1 MLRLS
6 LFVVALGGLTGCQWW
21 PNGCVVGD
29 EQSLLR
35 VVQAPPD
42 AIPLDIYW
50 ARFPWGDTGMNDE
63 LWHSVQ
69 EDRVP
74 LEVRRRLTENGL
86 RAGVI
91 SGTPPAALT
100 KLLAG
105 DSPIV
110 DETTAP
116 ANLKLIEVPRVV
128 RHLVHLQPGKIKQ
141 EEATELAEE
150 ITLQLTRA
158 GESASETFA
167 QARGAYAL
175 VAAPAGLSRVRI
187 EVTPEVVHG
196 EPRLK
201 WSQPQPGVMVQSVAQ
216 DKEVFDELHIYTE
229 LAAGEILVVM
239 SQPDARGRLGGFLHI
254 VDDGGER
261 QQRVLLVRA
270 SQVRPTELAPMS
282 LADLRD
288 AR

>member
-1 MLRLS
+1 MFRLL
-6 LFVVALGGLTGCQWW
+6 LFVVALVSATGCQWW
-21 PNGCVVGD
+21 PHGSVVGD
-29 EQSLLR
+29 EHALLR
-35 VVQAPPD
+35 AVQAPPD

-63 LWHSVQ
+63 LWQSVQ

-74 LEVRRRLTENGL
+74 VEVRRRLAENGL

-100 KLLAG
+100 KLLTG
-105 DSPIV
+105 DAKPDNDKGNV
-110 DETTAP
+110 

-128 RHLVHLQPGKIKQ
+128 RHLIHLQPGKIKQ
-141 EEATELAEE
+141 EEATELTDEV
-150 ITLQLTRA
+150 TLELTRA

-167 QARGAYAL
+167 QARGAYAI
-175 VAAPAGLSRVRI
+175 VAAPAGLSRVRV

-201 WSQPQPGVMVQSVAQ
+201 WQQPQPGVMVQSVAQ
-216 DKEVFDELHIYTE
+216 EKAVFDELHIYSE
-229 LAAGEILVVM
+229 LAAGEMLVVM

-270 SQVRPTELAPMS
+270 SQFRPSDLEPLS
-282 LADLRD
+282 LAALRES
-288 AR
+288 R